1 MTRFAVFLGL
11 TFSIF
16 TIAPAIGAGK
26 FECPSPFKPNTP
38 AKLEQV
44 KGTLQYNLSKRT
56 AVYTTASLLDNK
68 DGTRYALPGST
79 GLASSSGKSQGIEF
93 GLRHFF

>member
-1 MTRFAVFLGL
+1 
-11 TFSIF
+11 
-16 TIAPAIGAGK
+16 
-26 FECPSPFKPNTP
+26 
-38 AKLEQV
+38 
-44 KGTLQYNLSKRT
+44 
-56 AVYTTASLLDNK
+56 VYTTASLLDNK